1 MPKKCANGL
10 SHCFND
16 IKNFQ
21 HPKKNI
27 LFLPILWL
35 YKNVIFVQ
43 QHVKN
48 SALAKKMRKF
58 NSLGGFGLRNHSLP
72 AT

>member
-1 MPKKCANGL
+1 
-10 SHCFND
+10 
-16 IKNFQ
+16 
-21 HPKKNI
+21 

-35 YKNVIFVQ
+35 YKNAIIVQ

-48 SALAKKMRKF
+48 SASSKKIHEF
-58 NSLGGFGLRNHSLP
+58 NSLGGFGLRNRRVA